1 MEKTFFIVACESIG
15 EAVKVISF
23 ATNDDDNAYI
33 NFVDA
38 VKYHMYDAGSAIR
51 DKYLIGERGYEDWD
65 FDYYLDDELEAGKFI
80 HIGVY
85 PKKNDRRDWWWGT
98 YTLEDM
104 IKQMERDYP
113 VSKLISYEEFNK
125 TFGTLTNDISGKEIK
140 KLIDKCNAIDITE
153 DTDKCDEI
161 KNESWEDRKK
171 RELNDVKKYIDRKF
185 IKENKTFIIFN
196 GLGFYKSIRKDSI
209 TGIEIKDVI
218 ITEENINKY
227 KNIFGTVEVGEEHG
241 SEVLIYTTGSEK
253 PFNFNFSL
261 PITDFEYYDDEL
273 ANYFYNKLLNDIKW

>member
-1 MEKTFFIVACESIG
+1 MEKTFFIVACESIN

-23 ATNDDDNAYI
+23 ANDGTYTDFI
-33 NFVDA
+33 DA
-38 VKYHMYDAGSAIR
+38 VKYHMYDAGSDVR

-65 FDYYLDDELEAGKFI
+65 YDNYLTDKLEAGKFI

-85 PKKNDRRDWWWGT
+85 PKKNDRRDWWWT
-98 YTLEDM
+98 TNTLEDM
-104 IKQMERDYP
+104 IKVMEKYYP

-125 TFGTLTNDISGKEIK
+125 TFGTLSNDISAKEIK
-140 KLIDKCNAIDITE
+140 KLINKCNAIDITE
-153 DTDKCDEI
+153 DNDKCDEI
-161 KNESWEDRKK
+161 KNESWEDRKN

-185 IKENKTFIIFN
+185 IKENKTFIIFD

-209 TGIEIKDVI
+209 TGIEIKDIV

-227 KNIFGTVEVGEEHG
+227 KTIIEDIKVGDEIG

-261 PITDFEYYDDEL
+261 PINNFEYYEYKL
-273 ANYFYNKLLNDIKW
+273 AKYFYDKLLNRIKW